1 MGIFT
6 DYLKVP
12 EWVSKS
18 EGYQTG
24 AMVKYQGNIFYANFW
39 ALEPGVGD
47 ADQNGWRFYDEL
59 YDQTPHTPTQQAKI
73 IAYIPTWRKEE
84 EFNYANDEMYQYI
97 THGIIAFLMFSEINI
112 GEFDLNSVNALY
124 ATLSDVVNTGHRNGT
139 RISIALGGATDY
151 GFLNLMTSIGNDSTN
166 PLLDLAVQNV
176 VNFVNSNNLDGVD
189 LDLECWWDKN
199 GDTRKDQGGR
209 LKSEGPHPAGYA
221 LTLFAQKL
229 KQAMPD
235 KLVSAAIFGSS
246 WYGNNYDS
254 KIADYVDWL
263 GIMTYDLTG
272 SWNESPVGPHT
283 ALFKIRNQESSKIR
297 NQKFSQESFI
307 QEQQGEWTDGGIEN
321 NFILSMEDTL
331 WYWTNPL
338 FVNWQGAGQ
347 KIPRNK
353 IAAGVP
359 IYGYDFAYG
368 KDSDD
373 LTGQVPP
380 GYKSIRYKDILA
392 QFPDAHIAVNA
403 NIKVS
408 GSMLRPPF
416 ISASGD
422 YPYTHNIY
430 FETPETAVTKLN
442 FLKDVGAQG
451 VIIWELSNDVWEEG
465 KSIIKALYRNSGN
478 SASRTSITGLQIR
491 TGLQIAGGILGTK
504 NQVRIVNTKNGM
516 AITAKGKGEQV
527 YQDILDTNNP
537 FQAFN
542 LVRTGDPF
550 ASIAGKV
557 YEVVKIQ
564 CVANSLFLSVSQNS
578 EADQAPMILWD
589 EMDESGHKFVI
600 VPESEGSEARSIYPK
615 RLSDLNKDVPR
626 FYLSVSGDSTERNA
640 GIVQIAP
647 ISEPG
652 VITSIA
658 LLKKHQAQ
666 WKLVSEVIA
675 TALPWIEARGANSYC
690 HCKCNNTPYKYQM
703 GVSDSHTMNIEA
715 GVPYFYA
722 VLTKDDD
729 TVDFPTGA
737 ILTIKGPDGTKYD
750 RDLQEETQ
758 LVIMSGSSIR
768 CLIIKDPKAG
778 IWTIV
783 MVAPQRVGFHCECN
797 TITSKYVYDTIT
809 DTLDNYLQ
817 NRNLSWNVPS
827 FSDVI
832 ADAAAPENSLQKRDL
847 SGAIPSGIGFFGV
860 SAIAAISW
868 PILGTA
874 AVGVAAAIIGAV
886 VLAAIGQANPG
897 FNDDQNKQRK
907 KAILSHVE
915 SSKGSRQK
923 AATTLQQIASGTT
936 KKQKQ
941 KGSKPIG
948 LFTWNMQGSN
958 WNDIG
963 NASWY
968 RVRDW
973 FKESSQAP
981 YRITVACLQECG
993 SPPETAY
1000 EPFEIENTPDGT
1012 GIIEKY
1018 FWHAPERDNLYLS
1031 ILFFRWDTGGNRV
1044 NLAIV
1049 SATDVETT
1057 RYLPGHLR
1065 PLIGIQNGDIYFFT
1079 IHAASG
1085 SGGDASSLLRD
1096 VQQQVNSL
1104 WWVVGD
1110 YNQDPTTLAE
1120 RLTNKGLNVT
1130 VCPPNAVTRP
1140 ASGNVRCYAVLD
1152 ANAGRVDGQVPGLGA
1167 GVSDH
1172 LPVFY
1177 PL

>member
-1 MGIFT
+1 MGVST
-6 DYLKVP
+6 DYPNVP

-24 AMVKYQGNIFYANFW
+24 AMVKYKGNIFSANFW
-39 ALEPGVGD
+39 ASEPGVGD
-47 ADQNGWRFYDEL
+47 ADKNGWRFYDEL

-84 EFNYANDEMYQYI
+84 GFNYANDEMYQYI
-97 THGIIAFLMFSEINI
+97 THGIIAFLMFSEINL
-112 GEFDLNSVNALY
+112 GEFDPNSVNDVY

-139 RISIALGGATDY
+139 RISIALGGASDY
-151 GFLNLMTSIGNDSTN
+151 GFLNLMTSIGNNPAN
-166 PLLDLAVQNV
+166 PLLDRAVQNV

-189 LDLECWWDKN
+189 LDLECWWGKP
-199 GDTRKDQGGR
+199 GEKEQAGR
-209 LKSEGPHPAGYA
+209 PKSEGPHPAGYA

-235 KLVSAAIFGSS
+235 KLVSAAIFGTS
-246 WYGNNYDS
+246 WFGNNYDP

-263 GIMTYDLTG
+263 GVMTYDLTG
-272 SWNESPVGPHT
+272 SWNQAPVGPHT
-283 ALFKIRNQESSKIR
+283 ALFKIRNQESSEIR
-297 NQKFSQESFI
+297 NQEFYQESFI
-307 QEQQGEWTDGGIEN
+307 QEQQGEWPDGGTVN
-321 NFILSMEDTL
+321 NPILSVEDTL

-338 FVNWQGAGQ
+338 FVNWQGAGH

-368 KDSDD
+368 KDPDD
-373 LTGQVPP
+373 LSGQVPP

-392 QFPDAHIAVNA
+392 QFPDAHTAANA

-408 GSMLRPPF
+408 GSTPRPPF

-442 FLKDVGAQG
+442 FLKDVGVQG

-478 SASRTSITGLQIR
+478 SASRTSITGLQVR

-504 NQVRIVNTKNGM
+504 SQARIVNTKNGM

-537 FQAFN
+537 LQAFN
-542 LVRTGDPF
+542 LVPTGDPF

-589 EMDESGHKFVI
+589 GNDESGQKFVI
-600 VPESEGSEARSIYPK
+600 VPESEGSEAHSIHPT
-615 RLSDLNKDVPR
+615 RLSDRGKDVRR
-626 FYLSVSGDSTERNA
+626 FYLSVTGDSTERNA

-647 ISEPG
+647 IAEPG
-652 VITSIA
+652 VIISNA
-658 LLKKHQAQ
+658 LQKKHQAQ
-666 WKLVSEVIA
+666 WKIVSEVIA

-690 HCKCNNTPYKYQM
+690 HCRCNNTTYKYQM

-715 GVPYFYA
+715 GAPYFYA

-737 ILTIKGPDGTKYD
+737 RLTIQGSDGTKYD
-750 RDLQEETQ
+750 RDIQEENQ

-768 CLIIKDPKAG
+768 CLIVKDPKPG
-778 IWTIV
+778 NWTMTMTV
-783 MVAPQRVGFHCECN
+783 PQGVGFHCECN
-797 TITSKYVYDTIT
+797 TIPSKDVYDTIT
-809 DTLDNYLQ
+809 DTLDNSLQ
-817 NRNLSWNVPS
+817 NRDLSWAVPS

-832 ADAAAPENSLQKRDL
+832 ADAALANSLQKRDL
-847 SGAIPSGIGFFGV
+847 SGLAAVPSVAGFFGITAIGLISLPMWAGAALGV
-860 SAIAAISW
+860 ATAIIIAAIRK
-868 PILGTA
+868 G
-874 AVGVAAAIIGAV
+874 
-886 VLAAIGQANPG
+886 IGQDNLG
-897 FNDDQNKQRK
+897 LNDDQNKEIK
-907 KAILSHVE
+907 EAIKSHLE
-915 SSKGSRQK
+915 SSGGSKRKG
-923 AATTLQQIASGTT
+923 ATILQQIASSTT

-941 KGSKPIG
+941 NPTG
-948 LFTWNMQGSN
+948 LVTWNMQGSN

-963 NASWY
+963 NATWY

-973 FKESSQAP
+973 FKKNSDAP
-981 YRITVACLQECG
+981 YKITVACMQECG

-1000 EPFEIENTPDGT
+1000 TPFETENITDNT
-1012 GIIEKY
+1012 GNVIATIEKY
-1018 FWHAPERDNLYLS
+1018 FWPGGDRDNLYLS
-1031 ILFFRWDTGGNRV
+1031 ILFYRWDTGSNRV

-1049 SATDVETT
+1049 SATDVNTT
-1057 RYLPGHLR
+1057 MYFPGHLR
-1065 PLIGIQNGDIYFFT
+1065 PLIGIQNNGIYFFT

-1085 SGGDASSLLRD
+1085 SGGDASSLLND
-1096 VQQQVNSL
+1096 VQQQVNSS
-1104 WWVVGD
+1104 WWVAGD
-1110 YNQDPTTLAE
+1110 YNQDPATLTG
-1120 RLTNKGLNVT
+1120 RLTNNGINVT

-1140 ASGNVRCYAVLD
+1140 ASGNMLDYAVRD
-1152 ANAGRVDGQVPGLGA
+1152 ANASRVEGQVPGLGA